1 MSGSRAV
8 GPLFKTA
15 IEGITN
21 MLRKVPR
28 KKRNETL
35 LNIAATKFRKASL
48 QKSLRMKGGLR
59 KWKSQ
64 IGNSKKQLQ
73 MKLKGA
79 FLRKKLLYIK
89 AGHRLTGKRLFKKY
103 PKVGIKW

>member
-1 MSGSRAV
+1 MAGMRAV
-8 GPLFKTA
+8 GPLFKA
-15 IEGITN
+15 AVDGITE

-64 IGNSKKQLQ
+64 IGNRHTAFANK
-73 MKLKGA
+73 MKA
-79 FLRKKLLYIK
+79 LRFDV
-89 AGHRLTGKRLFKKY
+89 KRLKHKANWRMNWIKDHKKKFK
-103 PKVGIKW
+103 